1 MKFTSLYV
9 LKMHLEKK
17 AEPGRSRTFVMYP
30 VFSMEFGILVSKQ
43 WFVRSLTDKIYPIG
57 TVMML
62 KLLLTLWD
70 LDHFYMRPEVNSN
83 RFKIPNLFEKSFG
96 LQGDFTAIL

>member
-17 AEPGRSRTFVMYP
+17 AEPGTSRTFVMYP

-43 WFVRSLTDKIYPIG
+43 WFVRSLT
-57 TVMML
+57 
-62 KLLLTLWD
+62 W
-70 LDHFYMRPEVNSN
+70 
-83 RFKIPNLFEKSFG
+83 
-96 LQGDFTAIL
+96 

>member
-30 VFSMEFGILVSKQ
+30 AFSMEFGILVSKQ
-43 WFVRSLTDKIYPIG
+43 WFVRSLT
-57 TVMML
+57 
-62 KLLLTLWD
+62 W
-70 LDHFYMRPEVNSN
+70 
-83 RFKIPNLFEKSFG
+83 
-96 LQGDFTAIL
+96 